1 MMIGKV
7 GLQGAFIK
15 KEKSG
20 LSVHF
25 TTRVQDKDGSG
36 SDLLQ
41 YSYVSM
47 KSDLVYFLK
56 ETGRLPTSTIQENFE
71 EIKEFNLLKD
81 ENEAQR
87 TRITDLEHKI
97 NKLTG
102 SN

>member
-1 MMIGKV
+1 MRVGAP

-25 TTRVQDKDGSG
+25 TNKVQDTDGSG

-47 KSDLVYFLK
+47 KDDLVHFLK
-56 ETGRLPTSTIQENFE
+56 ETGRLPTSTIQENLE
-71 EIKEFNLLKD
+71 EIK
-81 ENEAQR
+81 
-87 TRITDLEHKI
+87 
-97 NKLTG
+97 
-102 SN
+102 